1 MVGSN
6 NRELEARRATSLS
19 ISPRE
24 STDSGR
30 VSTSAMELV
39 SRTILIRDVGA
50 RMFWPCLGYEWTQ
63 ITSLDLPTLGSH
75 ELRVWG
81 APGLT
86 EWSRTQPPLSL
97 PHHHPPDR
105 CSRGSTLAWP
115 IPGRV
120 GLGSV
125 TRVGGLH
132 LQLTAAR
139 KPGKPGQPLLNGTIK
154 RNYFPENIHKTLFY
168 VSSGLANQ
176 FLCFLSL

>member
-1 MVGSN
+1 M
-6 NRELEARRATSLS
+6 
-19 ISPRE
+19 
-24 STDSGR
+24 
-30 VSTSAMELV
+30 

-86 EWSRTQPPLSL
+86 EWSRNQPPLSL

-139 KPGKPGQPLLNGTIK
+139 KPGKPGQPLLNAEDTPAPSDESVM
-154 RNYFPENIHKTLFY
+154 NA
-168 VSSGLANQ
+168 SGLSAWNTRQ
-176 FLCFLSL
+176 DTRRSHVCCLNTGRHGRFRLRLPVGSHFLLLNP